1 MIGNITPPVGV
12 VLMTTC
18 SIEHLSME
26 QVCKKL
32 WPFLFVLMVEV
43 IILWA
48 FPWLVT
54 GIPNMLMR

>member
-1 MIGNITPPVGV
+1 
-12 VLMTTC
+12 
-18 SIEHLSME
+18 ME